1 MIYLSIVIPVFNE
14 EKRLFTAI
22 AALDALF
29 EQHTV
34 NDFEVIF
41 VDDGST
47 DGTKTLV
54 ERIKKPYRIR
64 VISYQPNRGKGFA
77 VRMGMLAAQGRY
89 RLLCDVD
96 MSTPLDEVSK
106 FLPLMRQRVDVIIGS
121 RKIEGAR
128 VVKHQ
133 SWPRMKM
140 GEAYTFLARLIT
152 GVAVSDFTC
161 GFKCFS
167 RAAVTKIFSESIIE
181 RWSYDAEILFLA
193 RKNGFAIHEMPIIW
207 RNDENT
213 RVRLQKDALTAF
225 WDLLRIRFWRGKQ

>member
-1 MIYLSIVIPVFNE
+1 
-14 EKRLFTAI
+14 
-22 AALDALF
+22 
-29 EQHTV
+29 
-34 NDFEVIF
+34 
-41 VDDGST
+41 
-47 DGTKTLV
+47 
-54 ERIKKPYRIR
+54 
-64 VISYQPNRGKGFA
+64 
-77 VRMGMLAAQGRY
+77 
-89 RLLCDVD
+89 
-96 MSTPLDEVSK
+96 
-106 FLPLMRQRVDVIIGS
+106 
-121 RKIEGAR
+121 
-128 VVKHQ
+128 
-133 SWPRMKM
+133 M